1 MQQDFIS
8 PLYFRFATS
17 NESEKKNFAKSVKDW
32 WDLPEKSM
40 TQEFLAKSHE
50 YCRTGKKISI
60 QVPKIFQTFFFGVQ
74 KPLASLQK

>member
-32 WDLPEKSM
+32 WDLPESFDPNDAKKYSRSWFAWAN
-40 TQEFLAKSHE
+40 TLFGGLIVSLAE
-50 YCRTGKKISI
+50 R
-60 QVPKIFQTFFFGVQ
+60 
-74 KPLASLQK
+74 KPYLLFPV